1 MFPRFRAVC
10 KSWRSSIPPFKNL
23 LQLPLE
29 LSVAFGK
36 DGEYTHSG
44 GFTVIESAVY
54 HLAPPTDD
62 DPRKEVGPDRQRG
75 EQQTHRAS
83 HPLSCLFEGQ
93 PKSMPKVFNLL
104 EFRVVEVAKMYFL
117 VHDPYTPDDHFMV
130 AALNLDFPAFM
141 AIDIFGL
148 LYYGELG
155 GDVVEGINFPLKFD
169 DIYLIFKMLFFTKE
183 GFVLCSAG
191 TGEL

>member
-62 DPRKEVGPDRQRG
+62 DPRKEDLTFEILKLEAHKKQWVKLEAQALDDRILVLGDDGWYSLSARDFPG
-75 EQQTHRAS
+75 VEGKCIYFNKALHR
-83 HPLSCLFEGQ
+83 
-93 PKSMPKVFNLL
+93 KSYKCNELKNM
-104 EFRVVEVAKMYFL
+104 FREVAVYNLGSGPVLQLTDIPSSNNIFCPRPTWRWR
-117 VHDPYTPDDHFMV
+117 DTP
-130 AALNLDFPAFM
+130 
-141 AIDIFGL
+141 
-148 LYYGELG
+148 
-155 GDVVEGINFPLKFD
+155 
-169 DIYLIFKMLFFTKE
+169 
-183 GFVLCSAG
+183 
-191 TGEL
+191 

>member
-62 DPRKEVGPDRQRG
+62 DPRKELTDIPSSNNIFCPRPTWRWRDTP
-75 EQQTHRAS
+75 E
-83 HPLSCLFEGQ
+83 LSCRHDERD
-93 PKSMPKVFNLL
+93 KD
-104 EFRVVEVAKMYFL
+104 FRDGAEEK
-117 VHDPYTPDDHFMV
+117 
-130 AALNLDFPAFM
+130 
-141 AIDIFGL
+141 
-148 LYYGELG
+148 
-155 GDVVEGINFPLKFD
+155 
-169 DIYLIFKMLFFTKE
+169 
-183 GFVLCSAG
+183 
-191 TGEL
+191 